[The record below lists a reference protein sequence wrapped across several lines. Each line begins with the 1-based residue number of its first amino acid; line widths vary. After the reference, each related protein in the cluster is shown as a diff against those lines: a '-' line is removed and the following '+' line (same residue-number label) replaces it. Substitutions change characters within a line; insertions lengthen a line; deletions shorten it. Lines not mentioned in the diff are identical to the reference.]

1 MKLPHSRQ
9 NKKRTRVGAAT
20 VEFALCAPVFFFLV
34 FTGME
39 LARTNMIV
47 HSVESAALQGARRG
61 IIPGA
66 TSTQCYSAAEAV
78 LKIAGLREYTINVN
92 PSTITELTTS
102 VSVKIDVPL
111 DKNGYLASKIFHGQ
125 AISRIKTLNREE

>member
-1 MKLPHSRQ
+1 MNLPKSRQ
-9 NKKRTRVGAAT
+9 RTKRKRLGAAT
-20 VEFALCAPVFFFLV
+20 VEFAICAPVFFFLV

-66 TSTQCYSAAEAV
+66 TSAQCRIAAEAV
-78 LKIAGLREYTINVN
+78 LKIAGLREYSINVT
-92 PSTITELTTS
+92 PVTITEATTS
-102 VSVKIDVPL
+102 VSVSIDVPL

-125 AISRIKTLNREE
+125 TISRHKTLNREE